1 MTPTTPRPTRRRT
14 AALLLAALATAFAAA
29 FAAVL
34 LAATPAA
41 AHATL
46 TGSTPGDGEV
56 VPTQPD
62 RVTLTFSEPVTLA
75 DDAIR
80 VLDPDGE
87 PVQSGRPT
95 DLTTDDGAVI
105 KGISLRPGLPDG
117 TYTVTWHVVSADS
130 HPISGAFTFSVG
142 APSTTTVDP
151 DDATATGDD
160 GAVGLLYDTSRYAA
174 YAGFLLLTGCCLFIL
189 RCWPGATARPAARGL
204 LRTGWT
210 TVTAATLAQLLLRT
224 PYTGSGDLADVL
236 DLDGLADVIDTKTG
250 TALLTRLLLLAAA
263 AAYIAVLTG
272 PYARLLTA
280 PAPAPDPDPDPDPD
294 DPEAEAELQRLRD
307 LHFGLL
313 ASGPLLAAGAAATW
327 AAAEHASAG
336 PQTGLAIPADTL
348 HLLAAAA
355 WLGGLVTL
363 LTLLRREPGA
373 LPRDAVRRYSS
384 LALAGVAT
392 LAATGLYQ
400 GWRQI
405 RTLDGLIDTD
415 YGRLLI
421 LKAGLVAAMLC
432 VAWFSR
438 RFTQRLAERPTPRP
452 QPEPEPEPEGEAEAE
467 PDPERARQLARQR
480 AAVQQA
486 RRAKALSADP
496 TRAGLRR
503 TVLAEAG
510 IAAVILAVTT
520 VLTTTTPARTEA
532 EAAEAPST
540 TQPDAPAEPEPAS
553 ASLPYDTGG
562 DSGQGT
568 AQLDLTP
575 ATTGAGSGA
584 GNVLHIR
591 LSDAQGRPADARE
604 IRVALTLPAE
614 DIGPLRYEDP
624 DHISAG
630 HWVLNDVQLP
640 RPGEW
645 RLDLT
650 IRTSEIDQTTVS
662 TTISIT

>member
-1 MTPTTPRPTRRRT
+1 MTPTTPRPRSRPATLLLAALT
-14 AALLLAALATAFAAA
+14 TLAAAFAALLLAAP
-29 FAAVL
+29 
-34 LAATPAA
+34 PAA

-56 VPTQPD
+56 VATQPD
-62 RVTLTFSEPVTLA
+62 RVTLTFSEPVSLS

-87 PVQSGRPT
+87 PVHTGRAT
-95 DLTTDDGAVI
+95 DLDAGDGSVI
-105 KGISLRPGLPDG
+105 KGISLATGLPDG
-117 TYTVTWHVVSADS
+117 TYTVAWHVVSADS
-130 HPISGAFTFSVG
+130 HPISGAFTFSIG
-142 APSTTTVDP
+142 APSATTVDP
-151 DDATATGDD
+151 GAATATGDD
-160 GAVGLLYDTSRYAA
+160 GAVGLLYDASRYAA
-174 YAGFLLLTGCCLFIL
+174 YAGFLLLTGSCLFIL
-189 RCWPGATARPAARGL
+189 RCWPGSAARPTATRL

-210 TVTAATLAQLLLRT
+210 TLTAATLAQLLLRT
-224 PYTGSGDLADVL
+224 PYTGSGDLADTL

-280 PAPAPDPDPDPDPD
+280 PTPD
-294 DPEAEAELQRLRD
+294 DEIDAEAELQRLRD

-313 ASGPLLAAGAAATW
+313 ASGPLLAAGTAATW
-327 AAAEHASAG
+327 AAAEHASTG
-336 PQTGLAIPADTL
+336 PQTALAIPADVL
-348 HLLAAAA
+348 HLLAVAA
-355 WLGGLVTL
+355 WLGGLATL
-363 LTLLRREPGA
+363 LTLLRREPTT
-373 LPRDAVRRYSS
+373 LPRDAVRRFSS
-384 LALAGVAT
+384 LALASVAT

-400 GWRQI
+400 GWRQV
-405 RTLDGLIDTD
+405 RTLDGLLDTD

-421 LKAGLVAAMLC
+421 LKAGLVSAMLC

-438 RFTQRLAERPTPRP
+438 RFTQRLADGPTP
-452 QPEPEPEPEGEAEAE
+452 PEPEPESDPEPDPE

-486 RRAKALSADP
+486 RRTKALGADR
-496 TRAGLRR
+496 TRARLRR
-503 TVLAEAG
+503 TVLAEA
-510 IAAVILAVTT
+510 AVATAVLAVTT

-532 EAAEAPST
+532 EAADAPGA
-540 TQPDAPAEPEPAS
+540 TQPGGTDPTAEPQPAT

-562 DSGQGT
+562 ASGQGT
-568 AQLDLTP
+568 AQLDLSP
-575 ATTGAGSGA
+575 ATTGAGD
-584 GNVLHIR
+584 NTLHIR
-591 LSDAQGRPADARE
+591 LTDPRDRPADARE
-604 IRVALTLPAE
+604 LRVALTLPSE

-624 DHISAG
+624 DQVTAG
-630 HWVLNDVQLP
+630 HWILRDIQLP